1 MHFLIYEG
9 LDVGLAREHL
19 HAGARGVDFLRAS
32 WTGDE
37 EEDLEDVAAA
47 RHGEDLCHPGADPFK
62 MFRGLNDPDE
72 SETAGG
78 GGPVGVLGDDFTDMG
93 DLMADTNAGGP

>member
-1 MHFLIYEG
+1 M
-9 LDVGLAREHL
+9 
-19 HAGARGVDFLRAS
+19 DFLGAS

-47 RHGEDLCHPGADPFK
+47 GHGEDLCHPGADPFE

-72 SETAGG
+72 SKAASGG
-78 GGPVGVLGDDFTDMG
+78 RAVCVLSNDFADMG
-93 DLMADTNAGGP
+93 NLVADSDAGGPEHDGAIRGEVFAA